1 MRQSQ
6 TNNQINA
13 TAKKATE
20 SLAGKSLFISVPK
33 QIEMPAFSGCLVKGY
48 GIRTNRRRYRF
59 SFLAELF
66 NLYFYII
73 KN

>member
-6 TNNQINA
+6 NNQTNV
-13 TAKKATE
+13 TAKKVTE
-20 SLAGKSLFISVPK
+20 ALARKSLFISVPK
-33 QIEMPAFSGCLVKGY
+33 QIEMPTFSGCLVKGY
-48 GIRTNRRRYRF
+48 GVRTNRRRYWF